1 MHAIGLDITHILRSQ
16 RCGLHLGNHKAS
28 ATPQTDLATLSS
40 TPTWWYTV
48 MIITFTFCWR
58 PQARKSIG
66 QFNLSRFQHVDLEE
80 PMVIKGTG
88 FYVQEEKGFV
98 LTNKHLVSLGPCFGF
113 IVFDDIE
120 LEIRCVVY
128 TDPELDYA
136 IGQVDADLA
145 RSHGIKAIPLAP
157 EGAKPGVDLRCLGN
171 DEALGLS
178 IGQATI
184 SRTDVEPEYNHDAHC
199 LKIFNCETIQAAFS
213 SVGGSSG
220 SPALNIKGEAVG
232 LMMGGR
238 VNSSNNFLLG
248 LHYPQMVIEKLTTG
262 KTIPR
267 GTIQVQ
273 WTLQKLHESQRY
285 GLPAEWI
292 IKIREQ
298 GRSNAI
304 VAEKVLEG
312 GPAHG
317 KIEAGD
323 ILLEVDQ
330 DLQTD
335 LWRLS
340 MYKDNHI
347 GREVSF
353 RLWRRNQEVQV
364 NCSIGDLHAISTHHL
379 ISYFGA
385 TFHPMEWMTAS
396 WANHPIGGVYVT
408 GEPMSN
414 AFKPHHLLESI
425 NNHPTPNME
434 SLLRALQSIKQGSQ
448 HISTIH
454 RDIKDRKPVHI
465 TAYLPTNNFKLPQ
478 EMWREPL
485 EGGGWVEKKMA
496 TPSGDASGQ
505 RSDLVRSGTGEIVA
519 HGIKKAL
526 PENGFGTKINE
537 IFHGMVSLHL
547 YSSVDIDGCGT
558 GEFTRTG
565 LLLEH
570 GLVVTRRGGMSF
582 FDEVKITLSVGTEVR
597 AHVIFMH
604 EAADFTLIKYNTAD
618 APHVPDLKPVSLSER
633 RLEEGDNVYFA
644 SFDNAEKKVVHT
656 CVELISHRTFY
667 QKGAS
672 SYLPFHHETVLL
684 TSQLSRTE
692 SGVILY
698 DDGTVAGLQQVWPSH
713 TAGEH
718 YFLPASRVDDV
729 FELWK
734 SGQLS
739 NIRFQDFDVKSIS
752 HSDAFWQSLPDQTVF
767 AIAEQSSSNQL
778 LVVDRVPLQCTALNG
793 KAELHPL
800 RKGDI
805 ILELDKEKV
814 MKSSDL
820 RYVFTDACIPVRVLR
835 DGRPVDFLVPTIP
848 IDDTQMKEFV
858 YICGA
863 TIHKPSLR
871 ARLRT
876 TCRSEIYVAATTT
889 SSPADMHELPLHIC
903 IDRVNGKEVA
913 TMEDFKSAIN
923 VPDKEYFTL
932 RTLDS
937 NTEGIVS
944 LKKWEK
950 FFPSFIYAMDG
961 CNVTR
966 TAISCIENVDN
977 DDDK

>member
-1 MHAIGLDITHILRSQ
+1 MR
-16 RCGLHLGNHKAS
+16 
-28 ATPQTDLATLSS
+28 
-40 TPTWWYTV
+40 
-48 MIITFTFCWR
+48 
-58 PQARKSIG
+58 
-66 QFNLSRFQHVDLEE
+66 
-80 PMVIKGTG
+80 
-88 FYVQEEKGFV
+88 
-98 LTNKHLVSLGPCFGF
+98 
-113 IVFDDIE
+113 
-120 LEIRCVVY
+120 VVY
-128 TDPELDYA
+128 TDPELDFA
-136 IGQVDADLA
+136 IVQVDADLA
-145 RSHGIKAIPLAP
+145 RSQGIKAIPLAA
-157 EGAKPGVDLRCLGN
+157 EGAKPGVDLRCIGM
-171 DEALGLS
+171 DAALGLS
-178 IGQATI
+178 IGQGTI
-184 SRTDVEPEYNHDAHC
+184 SRTDFEPPYDHFSNSAR
-199 LKIFNCETIQAAFS
+199 IFNCEMIQAAFAF
-213 SVGGSSG
+213 VGGSSG
-220 SPALNIKGEAVG
+220 SPAVNIEGEAVG
-232 LMMGGR
+232 LMVGGTSSI
-238 VNSSNNFLLG
+238 SSNNFLLP

-262 KTIPR
+262 GTIPR
-267 GTIQVQ
+267 GTIQVR
-273 WTLQKLHESQRY
+273 WTLQKLHESKRY
-285 GLPAEWI
+285 GLPAEWDN
-292 IKIREQ
+292 KIREQ

-304 VAEKVLEG
+304 VAEAVLEG

-330 DLQTD
+330 ALQMD

-340 MYKDNHI
+340 MYKDNRV

-353 RLWRRNQEVQV
+353 RLWRLNREVQV
-364 NCSIGDLHAISTHHL
+364 NCHIGDLHAISTHHL
-379 ISYFGA
+379 ISHFGA

-396 WANHPIGGVYVT
+396 WANHPVGGVYVT
-408 GEPMSN
+408 GEPTSN

-425 NNHPTPNME
+425 NNHPTPDMG
-434 SLLRALQSIKQGSQ
+434 SLLEALQSLEQGPQ
-448 HISTIH
+448 YISTIH
-454 RDIKDRKPVHI
+454 RDIKDRKTLYT
-465 TAYLPTNNFKLPQ
+465 TAYLPTNNFKVPQ
-478 EMWREPL
+478 EMRREPR

-496 TPSGDASGQ
+496 TPSGDASGDASGQ
-505 RSDLVRSGTGEIVA
+505 LSDLVRSGTGEVVA
-519 HGIKKAL
+519 HGIKKIL
-526 PENGFGTKINE
+526 PENCFGTKINE
-537 IFHGMVSLHL
+537 IFHSIVSLHL
-547 YSSVDIDGCGT
+547 HSFADIDGCGT
-558 GEFTRTG
+558 AEFARTG

-582 FDEVKITLSVGTEVR
+582 FDEVRITLSVGTEVQ
-597 AHVIFMH
+597 AHITFMH
-604 EAADFTLIKYNTAD
+604 EAADFTFIRYSTAGV
-618 APHVPDLKPVSLSER
+618 PHVPDLKPVSLSER
-633 RLEEGDNVYFA
+633 RLKEGDKVYFA

-656 CVELISHRTFY
+656 CVELISSRTFY
-667 QKGAS
+667 QKKGAG

-684 TSQLSRTE
+684 TSPLSRIE

-752 HSDAFWQSLPDQTVF
+752 HFDAFWQSLPDQTVS

-814 MKSSDL
+814 TKSSDL

-835 DGRPVDFLVPTIP
+835 DGRPVDFFVPTIP

-871 ARLRT
+871 ARFRT

-889 SSPADMHELPLHIC
+889 SSPADMHELPLHTC

-944 LKKWEK
+944 LKKWEEY
-950 FFPSFIYAMDG
+950 FPSFIYAMDG

-966 TAISCIENVDN
+966 TAVSCVENVDN